1 VLALRERSVSDLWRE
16 VQDLLSRLE
25 VSVSDSQASTRSRL
39 VAAARQLD
47 LSGGDPYL
55 ASTAPNSDLLQA
67 EPTAVFAR
75 SLHALRE
82 SALSAEKWSE
92 DDLDEFADRLGL
104 LVAGLRANAYGPHP
118 ARPVVVNDE
127 CRSQCE
133 DQLELCHQPDPET
146 GPHLDCFMVYAACLL
161 QCSRSWS

>member
-1 VLALRERSVSDLWRE
+1 
-16 VQDLLSRLE
+16 
-25 VSVSDSQASTRSRL
+25 VSDSQASTRSRL
-39 VAAARQLD
+39 VAAARQMD
-47 LSGGDPYL
+47 LPGSDPHL
-55 ASTAPNSDLLQA
+55 ANTAPSADVLQA
-67 EPTAVFAR
+67 EPAAVFAR

-92 DDLDEFADRLGL
+92 DDVHEFADRLGL
-104 LVAGLRANAYGPHP
+104 LVAGLRANAYGPDP
-118 ARPVVVNDE
+118 DRPVVVNNE

-161 QCSRSWS
+161 QCSRS